1 MYDFLNKWANWSKTS
16 KDLKLEGSQ
25 SESEQKSLKPLP
37 LSTATKGKPPA
48 EVAVKSVDTTPN
60 IQPRVPNQPVAVST
74 QSNIPAQSKGGDVST
89 VSSPADYA
97 KMAEVKNLMNFFKF
111 IESGV
116 ASRSLLNVQD
126 RYNGFQI

>member
-37 LSTATKGKPPA
+37 LSAAMKGKPPA
-48 EVAVKSVDTTPN
+48 EVVVKSVDTTPN
-60 IQPRVPNQPVAVST
+60 IKPRIPNQPVAVST
-74 QSNIPAQSKGGDVST
+74 QSNVPAQSNSGDAST

-116 ASRSLLNVQD
+116 ASKSLLNVQVRD
-126 RYNGFQI
+126 NCLQS